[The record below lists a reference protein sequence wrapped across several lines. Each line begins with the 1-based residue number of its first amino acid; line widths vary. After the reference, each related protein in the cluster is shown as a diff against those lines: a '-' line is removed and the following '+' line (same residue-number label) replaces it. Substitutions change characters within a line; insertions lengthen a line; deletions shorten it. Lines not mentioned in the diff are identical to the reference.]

1 VRTLGGRPAS
11 IAIGIATAIVI
22 VAVAIIPFLTPA
34 WIGFE
39 QGRAQAQAWTGY
51 GEADLRT
58 ATNAI
63 LADLVV
69 GPPDFDVAIAGVPV
83 LNDRERGHMRDVRTV
98 FGGLAIA
105 AVVSVIV
112 LLLAAVRRKDTAASW
127 RAVRQGAFWLAA
139 AVVGLGVFA
148 LIAFDTLFEVFHE
161 VLFPAG
167 SYDFDPATERLVQ
180 LFPFQFWQE
189 SAIAVGIVI
198 IAISA
203 VVGVVAH
210 VRSSRP
216 SSQAAADQV
225 STPTVAEPG

>member
-1 VRTLGGRPAS
+1 VRTLGGLPAS

-34 WIGFE
+34 WVDFE
-39 QGRAQAQAWTGY
+39 QGRAQAVAWTGY
-51 GEADLRT
+51 TEADLQT

-63 LADLVV
+63 LADLVI
-69 GPPDFDVAIAGVPV
+69 GPPDFDVAIAGSPV
-83 LNDRERGHMRDVRTV
+83 LDERERGHMRDVRTV

-105 AVVSVIV
+105 AVISIV
-112 LLLAAVRRKDTAASW
+112 VLVTAAVLRRDRAATW
-127 RAVRQGAFWLAA
+127 RAVRRGAIWLVAV
-139 AVVGLGVFA
+139 VVGLGIVA
-148 LIAFDTLFEVFHE
+148 LVAFDTLFEVFHE

-189 SAIAVGIVI
+189 SAIAVGIAI

-210 VRSSRP
+210 GPASRP
-216 SSQAAADQV
+216 SSQLTADQPA
-225 STPTVAEPG
+225 TPVAEPG

>member
-1 VRTLGGRPAS
+1 MHTLGGRAAS

-34 WIGFE
+34 WVGFE

-51 GEADLRT
+51 SEADLRT

-69 GPPDFDVAIAGVPV
+69 GPPDFDVEVAGVPV
-83 LNDRERGHMRDVRTV
+83 LNERERGHMRDVRTV
-98 FGGLAIA
+98 FGGLRDRGRRLGDRARSSRRFA
-105 AVVSVIV
+105 GRTGPRPGGPFGRARSGSPPRSSGSGVV
-112 LLLAAVRRKDTAASW
+112 
-127 RAVRQGAFWLAA
+127 
-139 AVVGLGVFA
+139 A
-148 LIAFDTLFEVFHE
+148 LVAFDTLFEVFHE

-189 SAIAVGIVI
+189 SAIVVGVVI

-216 SSQAAADQV
+216 SSQAAR
-225 STPTVAEPG
+225 TR

>member
-1 VRTLGGRPAS
+1 MRTLGGRPAS

-51 GEADLRT
+51 SEADLRT

-112 LLLAAVRRKDTAASW
+112 LLHRGRSPEGHGRQLAGR
-127 RAVRQGAFWLAA
+127 
-139 AVVGLGVFA
+139 
-148 LIAFDTLFEVFHE
+148 
-161 VLFPAG
+161 PAG
-167 SYDFDPATERLVQ
+167 RVLAGRRGRRSGCLRARRVRHALRGLPRGPVPGRLV
-180 LFPFQFWQE
+180 
-189 SAIAVGIVI
+189 
-198 IAISA
+198 
-203 VVGVVAH
+203 
-210 VRSSRP
+210 
-216 SSQAAADQV
+216 
-225 STPTVAEPG
+225 

>member
-34 WIGFE
+34 WVGVE
-39 QGRAQAQAWTGY
+39 QGRAQAAAWTGY
-51 GEADLRT
+51 NEADLRT

-63 LADLVV
+63 LADLVI
-69 GPPDFDVAIAGVPV
+69 GPPDFDVAVAGAPV

-105 AVVSVIV
+105 AVISVVV
-112 LLLAAVRRKDTAASW
+112 LAVAAARRKDRAATW
-127 RAVRQGAFWLAA
+127 RAVRQGAIWLVAV
-139 AVVGLGVFA
+139 VVGLGVFA
-148 LIAFDTLFEVFHE
+148 LVAFDTLFEVFHE

-210 VRSSRP
+210 ARASRP
-216 SSQAAADQV
+216 SSQTAADQ
-225 STPTVAEPG
+225 PTSPVAEPG